1 MINNSSS
8 SFTSNTSFGAPP
20 AFALKAKKTRTLTV
34 STIDHTYRD
43 LSCLKIESLYD
54 ANRKSKNFPAK
65 LHLICSN
72 PEYAHIITW
81 LSFTTLYMQTTWK
94 ELGARQQGVVVQCC
108 SSQVLQPQQVR

>member
-81 LSFTTLYMQTTWK
+81 QPHGRSWALVNK
-94 ELGARQQGVVVQCC
+94 ELLCSVV
-108 SSQVLQPQQVR
+108 LPKYFNHNKFE